1 MSSSFDIEFY
11 ELYWSIFI
19 PNPLIA
25 TDPDLDVISC
35 GGRQSYIDPWW
46 RVEGATVAIGTT
58 PLSIPQGV
66 TAWPESK
73 TTPILSYACLTEK
86 VFAHKRG
93 NTVSSIAHS
102 DTGAC
107 INSRHFI

>member
-1 MSSSFDIEFY
+1 MKIIMGWYSINKGEQLHSSYTSSSKFRSKLNSTSYAPTNSSLLVMSSSFDIEFY

-58 PLSIPQGV
+58 PLPIP
-66 TAWPESK
+66 
-73 TTPILSYACLTEK
+73 
-86 VFAHKRG
+86 
-93 NTVSSIAHS
+93 
-102 DTGAC
+102 
-107 INSRHFI
+107 